1 VQLLLKFRSEDL
13 IHYMEKFKYN
23 KEKDKL
29 GEGTYGVV
37 YKALNEETNRYVALK
52 SIRLDS
58 VDEGVPCT
66 AIREIG
72 LLIELDHPNIVKL
85 EEIISEDTSLTLVF
99 EMCDLDL
106 KKYID
111 KCHGFIRPI
120 VIKSF
125 LFQLLKGVAFCHDM
139 HILHRDIKPQNLLIN
154 LENLELKIADF
165 GLARAFTVPSRSYS
179 SEVVTLW
186 YRPPDVL
193 LGSHNYTTSID
204 MWSIGCVFAEMA
216 TGKPLFPGRSTE
228 DQLIK
233 IFKIMGTPTSED
245 FPDFNELTEWRDDFP
260 KYKQKDIKN
269 IVPGLQENGIDL
281 LRKLLKYDP
290 SSRLTAHQAMEHEY
304 LSELNVNNNNTQ

>member
-1 VQLLLKFRSEDL
+1 
-13 IHYMEKFKYN
+13 
-23 KEKDKL
+23 
-29 GEGTYGVV
+29 
-37 YKALNEETNRYVALK
+37 
-52 SIRLDS
+52 
-58 VDEGVPCT
+58 
-66 AIREIG
+66 
-72 LLIELDHPNIVKL
+72 
-85 EEIISEDTSLTLVF
+85 
-99 EMCDLDL
+99 MCDLDL

-154 LENLELKIADF
+154 LDNLELKIADF

-281 LRKLLKYDP
+281 LRKLLKIRPIISIDCT
-290 SSRLTAHQAMEHEY
+290 SSNGTRIFI
-304 LSELNVNNNNTQ
+304 

>member
-1 VQLLLKFRSEDL
+1 
-13 IHYMEKFKYN
+13 MEKFKYN

-37 YKALNEETNRYVALK
+37 YRALNEETNRLVALK

-72 LLIELDHPNIVKL
+72 LLIELDHKNIVKL

-99 EMCDLDL
+99 EHCDLDL

-111 KCHGFIRPI
+111 KCLGFIKPS

-125 LFQLLKGVAFCHDM
+125 LYQLLAGVAYCHDM

-154 LENLELKIADF
+154 LDKLELKIADF

-193 LGSHNYTTSID
+193 LGSQNYTTSID

-216 TGKPLFPGRSTE
+216 TGKPLFTGRSSE

-233 IFKIMGTPTSED
+233 IFKIMGTPSLDEYPE
-245 FPDFNELTEWRDDFP
+245 FQELSEWRDDFP
-260 KYKQKDIKN
+260 KYKSKDIKN
-269 IVPGLQENGIDL
+269 IVPGLQEPGVDL
-281 LRKLLKYDP
+281 LKKLLKYNP
-290 SSRLTAHQAMEHEY
+290 SLRLTAHEAMDHEY
-304 LSELNVNNNNTQ
+304 LSELKNVNNN